1 MPAEPPTTETEE
13 TRSTRSLPEHVTL
26 PLLDVIT
33 RSSLDEDY
41 RHVAERKRAAGTLPP
56 AGKQMGKRAAV
67 MIGVFGVLIVTAAV
81 QTSRN
86 ASTSELAREEL
97 ISQISER
104 KDEAA
109 EQRRTINDLRDEVEE
124 LSAEVADLRRVERA
138 AAATALDY
146 GGSTGF
152 AAVSGPGLRIMLDDS
167 PDGSDD
173 GVIRDEDL
181 AILLDGLWAA
191 GAEAISVNGHRIT
204 SLSGI
209 RTAGDAI
216 HIRTQPLTAPY
227 AVQAI
232 GDPNTLEA
240 RFAETAPGI
249 TFYNL
254 ALSFD
259 FVFEIDRADSL
270 NLPGGRRP
278 QLRSAHLYATP
289 EMKEVVP

>member
-1 MPAEPPTTETEE
+1 MADKPTTTEATPG
-13 TRSTRSLPEHVTL
+13 TRALPEHVTL

-33 RSSLDEDY
+33 RNSLDEDY
-41 RHVAERKRAAGTLPP
+41 RHVAERKLAEGTLPP

-67 MIGVFGVLIVTAAV
+67 MIGVFGILIVTAAV

-104 KDEAA
+104 KEEAA
-109 EQRRTINDLRDEVEE
+109 EQRRTISDLREEVDD
-124 LSAEVADLRRVERA
+124 LSAEVGDLRRVERSA
-138 AAATALDY
+138 ADTALDY

-152 AAVSGPGLRIMLDDS
+152 AAVSGPGLRINLDDS

-191 GAEAISVNGHRIT
+191 GAEAIAVNGHRIT
-204 SLSGI
+204 TLSGI

-227 AVQAI
+227 VVHAI
-232 GDPNTLEA
+232 GDPNSLEA
-240 RFAETAPGI
+240 RFADTAPGI

-259 FVFEIDRADSL
+259 FVFEIERADSL
-270 NLPGGRRP
+270 TLPAGRLPR
-278 QLRSAHLYATP
+278 LRSAHLYAPP